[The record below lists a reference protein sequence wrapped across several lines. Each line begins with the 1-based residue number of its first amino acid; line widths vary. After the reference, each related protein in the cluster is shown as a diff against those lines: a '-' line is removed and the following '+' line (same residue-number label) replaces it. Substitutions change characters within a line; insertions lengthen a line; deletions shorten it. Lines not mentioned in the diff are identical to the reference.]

1 MKRATKWLCSGNTY
15 SREIIGETL
24 PVGLL
29 EDEVLIDVLAS
40 PAQSSAPAQPQADAA
55 TSADTQT
62 HDSKISS
69 CNVQRIQTSGKRVC
83 CVSPLRPTSE
93 GHESNMRNRV
103 PMIKVT

>member
-1 MKRATKWLCSGNTY
+1 MSNRLRKMSFLTQILG
-15 SREIIGETL
+15 SRSFSKHK
-24 PVGLL
+24 
-29 EDEVLIDVLAS
+29 VLIDVLAS

-69 CNVQRIQTSGKRVC
+69 CNIQRIQTSGERV

>member
-69 CNVQRIQTSGKRVC
+69 CNIQRIQTSGKRV